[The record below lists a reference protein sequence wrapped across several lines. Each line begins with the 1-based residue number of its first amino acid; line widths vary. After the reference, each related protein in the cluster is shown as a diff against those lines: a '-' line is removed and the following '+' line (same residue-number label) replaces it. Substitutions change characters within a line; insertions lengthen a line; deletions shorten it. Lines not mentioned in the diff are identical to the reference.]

1 MALSW
6 LARLRRRSPPP
17 AEPEVSSP
25 DPPAP
30 FHAMTEGTRAQWS
43 RILEADAAF
52 SRDVA
57 GRVLGHLTLLRD
69 DTHGFAVDRL
79 EHALQTATRAHRAGF
94 DEEYVTCALL
104 HDIGAA
110 MSPFEHAAFA
120 ATLLKPYV
128 SEGNHWMV
136 EHHDL
141 FQGYHYLHLM
151 GGNRNA
157 RNRFRGHRHFRQTV
171 EFCDRFD
178 QAAFDPTYDSMP
190 LQAFEPMVR
199 RVLGQRRR

>member
-1 MALSW
+1 M
-6 LARLRRRSPPP
+6 
-17 AEPEVSSP
+17 

-30 FHAMTEGTRAQWS
+30 FRAMADGTRAQWL
-43 RILEADAAF
+43 RILEADEAF

-57 GRVLGHLTLLRD
+57 DRVLGHLALLRN

-110 MSPFEHAAFA
+110 MSPFDHATFA
-120 ATLLKPYV
+120 AAILRPYV
-128 SEGNHWMV
+128 SEANHWMV
-136 EHHDL
+136 QHHDL
-141 FQGYHYLHLM
+141 FQGYHYLHLV

-157 RNRFRGHRHFRQTV
+157 RNRFRGHPHFRQTV

-178 QAAFDPTYDSMP
+178 QAAFDPAYDSMP

-199 RVLGQRRR
+199 RVMSRRRR